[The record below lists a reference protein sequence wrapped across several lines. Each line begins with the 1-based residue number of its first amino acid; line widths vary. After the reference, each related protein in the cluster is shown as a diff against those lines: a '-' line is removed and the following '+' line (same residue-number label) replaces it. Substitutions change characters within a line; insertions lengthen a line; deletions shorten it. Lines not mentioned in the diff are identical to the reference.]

1 MRLFIIFTQSKD
13 PERFLVTLDSID
25 DNRMFIHSS
34 PNGRT
39 TSRNLELASEKMYWL
54 GERSIIRTA
63 LIAGS
68 SSSLEN
74 FVELFFCVISVASE
88 LHKEVGDSKSE
99 FNLNM

>member
-39 TSRNLELASEKMYWL
+39 TFRNLELASEKMYWL

-74 FVELFFCVISVASE
+74 FVELFFCVTKSVASE
-88 LHKEVGDSKSE
+88 LHKEAGDRVNQNST
-99 FNLNM
+99 